1 MNDDFSKYESLINLM
16 EATPKAPAPD
26 HFTERVMGR
35 LSEPK
40 PTLWRL
46 LKLAMLGAG
55 EITASGFRREYS
67 AENQPCFYFLMAGL
81 FFFIIGTILLSSL
94 FYSPMI
100 MVSLLAHA
108 ILIFMAA
115 FSLVAAGLV
124 MAARVP
130 DASHWAKRALMVYG
144 VLIIANAF
152 LIQANSKMALGEV
165 FALTFGA
172 TGLLMGMVLM
182 RALKSETNE
191 MTVR

>member
-1 MNDDFSKYESLINLM
+1 MNEEFSKYKSLIKLM
-16 EATPKAPAPD
+16 EATSKVNVSD
-26 HFTERVMGR
+26 GFTEAVMNR
-35 LSEPK
+35 LSETK
-40 PTLWRL
+40 PDLGHL
-46 LKLAMLGAG
+46 LKLAMLGSG

-94 FYSPMI
+94 FYSPTI
-100 MVSLLAHA
+100 MGSLLAQA
-108 ILIFMAA
+108 ILILMAA

-130 DASHWAKRALMVYG
+130 DASHWAKRAIMVYG
-144 VLIIANAF
+144 ILIIANAF

-172 TGLLMGMVLM
+172 TGILMGMVLM

-191 MTVR
+191 TTAG